1 MCQLRMASKDHYKM
15 PTQVLPV
22 LGTGDDIFPR
32 ADSIYYL
39 VFVQHPPRLVA
50 VGLSGAAV
58 VLTNRNGTSLGI
70 PGTDSIHIH
79 SEHLLVMDNV
89 LHCHGFLPDLVLD
102 SYE

>member
-1 MCQLRMASKDHYKM
+1 M

-70 PGTDSIHIH
+70 PGTDSIHIP
-79 SEHLLVMDNV
+79 LRTLVGD
-89 LHCHGFLPDLVLD
+89 GQRSSLPWLFT
-102 SYE
+102 